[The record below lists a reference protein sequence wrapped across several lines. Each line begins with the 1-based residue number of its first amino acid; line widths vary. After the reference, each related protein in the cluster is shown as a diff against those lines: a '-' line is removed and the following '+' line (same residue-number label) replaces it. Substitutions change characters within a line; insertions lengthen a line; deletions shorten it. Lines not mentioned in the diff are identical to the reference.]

1 MRSIPSIS
9 AKRWT
14 VAICAAAAAVAMSVS
29 PATAAG
35 TTVVAYTSDGPGT
48 LAGKAIFNGVADP
61 EFMSVCDTKAD
72 GMRAWASFTWDGST
86 VVLEDAD
93 GASDFCQNPNPHAT
107 SRQIPEGRTVTVRVC
122 RRDGPT
128 GPLRDCGVVTGK
140 S

>member
-1 MRSIPSIS
+1 MRSIRNMSTR
-9 AKRWT
+9 RWS
-14 VAICAAAAAVAMSVS
+14 VAVCAAAAATMMSIS

-35 TTVVAYTSDGPGT
+35 TTVVAYTSDGPGK
-48 LAGKAIFNGVADP
+48 LAAKAIFNGAANP
-61 EFMSVCDTKAD
+61 EFMYVCDTEAD

-128 GPLRDCGVVTGK
+128 GPLRDCGYVTGK